1 MKVKQLS
8 SRKLEFLSNKK
19 ESFMNPREQYLDYTI
34 NLKMFFVFVDLFTFS
49 YNFHAHPQTI
59 DHGY

>member
-8 SRKLEFLSNKK
+8 SRKLKFSSNKK
-19 ESFMNPREQYLDYTI
+19 VSFMNPREQYLDYTI

-49 YNFHAHPQTI
+49 CNFQAHPQI
-59 DHGY
+59 LDHGY